1 MPKRFYTDDVE
12 SQGSR
17 RVDGTDDASAANVSA
32 MAAREPTGTADVA
45 ERLRLSREALKLTQA
60 ALCRIT
66 GISTAAWNNAE
77 TADARIGIDNAVL
90 LCQAT
95 GLTLDWIYR
104 GVRGGLSG
112 EFLEAINRL
121 EAKLPRHKSR

>member
-1 MPKRFYTDDVE
+1 
-12 SQGSR
+12 
-17 RVDGTDDASAANVSA
+17 

-45 ERLRLSREALKLTQA
+45 ERLRLSRGALKLTQA

-77 TADARIGIDNAVL
+77 TADARIGIDNAIL

-104 GVRGGLSG
+104 GVRAGLSG
-112 EFLEAINRL
+112 EFLEAISRL
-121 EAKLPRHKSR
+121 ETKAPRHKNR